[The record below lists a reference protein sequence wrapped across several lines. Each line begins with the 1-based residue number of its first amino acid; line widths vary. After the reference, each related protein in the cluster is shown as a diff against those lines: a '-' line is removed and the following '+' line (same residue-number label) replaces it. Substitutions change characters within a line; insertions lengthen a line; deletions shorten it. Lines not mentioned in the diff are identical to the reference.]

1 MPLLSVRR
9 NSRIRVRGHGDVA
22 LTRPDSMQLV
32 DELAMIYATC
42 FVCFA
47 TFSYGRSKTF
57 SYLLGAALAG
67 LAWFITV
74 RIGLS

>member
-1 MPLLSVRR
+1 
-9 NSRIRVRGHGDVA
+9 
-22 LTRPDSMQLV
+22 MQLV

-47 TFSYGRSKTF
+47 TFSYGRSTLF
-57 SYLLGAALAG
+57 LYLLGTALTG

-74 RIGLS
+74 RFVPRVIPFHSH